1 MGEIRKNRFLAPH
14 KIDSGLRARM
24 LDWMIEVIGSYNFQ
38 PKTYFAGVE
47 IMDKFFQKSTETLV
61 PTQLHIIG
69 VQSMFI
75 ATKM

>member
-1 MGEIRKNRFLAPH
+1 MIKGKFLSNH
-14 KIDSGLRARM
+14 KIDGVLRARM
-24 LDWMIEVIGSYNFQ
+24 LDWMVEVMGSYHFQ
-38 PKTYFAGVE
+38 NKTYFSGIE
-47 IMDKFFQKSTETLV
+47 IMDRFFGACADVLV